1 MRQALLDQLRPISP
15 EERAILE
22 GNETIQ
28 RELYTA
34 QKDFVVDSRKML
46 QTGKL
51 IQLRRHTRF
60 ARFPKHRHNYVEMVY
75 MCSGTT
81 THLLSGGKRVV
92 LEEGDLLVLNQTV
105 YHEILPAGAGD
116 IAVNFIILPEFF
128 DRTLVMLEQENFL
141 RDFLISALA
150 GGDAQHPYLLFHG
163 KGIVP
168 VENLLESMIWTLL
181 QGISGVNT
189 LNATSMGLLF
199 LNLSSFSQSLRLDA
213 SGQPEQSAAFR
224 VLGYIESHYKSGTLA
239 EISGLLD
246 LPTYTVSRLL
256 KKHTGSNFK
265 ELLQQRKLQQAAYLL
280 TNTPI
285 TVDAVMT
292 SVGYDNSSF
301 FFRKFREKYGCS
313 PAEYRREKGLM
324 ESDRRR

>member
-1 MRQALLDQLRPISP
+1 MREELLNQLRPISP
-15 EERAILE
+15 EEQSILTGE
-22 GNETIQ
+22 DAIQ

-34 QKDFVVDSRKML
+34 QKDFVVDSSKML

-51 IQLRRHTRF
+51 IELRRHTRF

-81 THLLSGGKRVV
+81 THLLSGSKRVV

-105 YHEILPAGAGD
+105 YHEILPAGAED

-141 RDFLISALA
+141 RDFLISTLA
-150 GGDAQHPYLLFHG
+150 GGDAQRPYLLFHG

-181 QGISGVNT
+181 QRKTGVNT

-199 LNLSSFSQSLRLDA
+199 LNLSAFSQTLRLDA
-213 SGQPEQSAAFR
+213 SGQPEQNAAFR
-224 VLGYIESHYKSGTLA
+224 VLDYIESHYKSGTLA
-239 EISGLLD
+239 EISTLLD

-280 TNTPI
+280 ANTTS
-285 TVDAVMT
+285 TVDAVMA
-292 SVGYDNSSF
+292 SVGYDNSSY
-301 FFRKFREKYGCS
+301 FFRKFREKYDCS
-313 PAEYRREKGLM
+313 PGEYRKKMALIV
-324 ESDRRR
+324 SDQD